1 MDEWTIHII
10 KWMVWIVHPMAID
23 EAKMVIVVR
32 ADLKMSKGKAAA
44 QAAHAAVNCAF
55 ASKKKDSRTF
65 DKWMDSG
72 QRKVVLK
79 VQDEKQ
85 LFEIKAMADAAGLIN
100 SVITDAGRTE
110 IAPGSV
116 TCIGIGPSTD
126 SILDKITGELSML

>member
-1 MDEWTIHII
+1 
-10 KWMVWIVHPMAID
+10 MAVD
-23 EAKMVIVVR
+23 EAKMVIAVR

-85 LFEIKAMADAAGLIN
+85 LFEIKAMADASGLIN

-126 SILDKITGELSML
+126 SVLDKITGELSML

>member
-1 MDEWTIHII
+1 MGLVRD
-10 KWMVWIVHPMAID
+10 MAVD

-79 VQDEKQ
+79 VQDEKA
-85 LFEIKAMADAAGLIN
+85 LFEIKAMCDAAGLIN
-100 SVITDAGRTE
+100 SIITDAGRTE

-126 SILDKITGELSML
+126 SILDKITGDLSML